1 MLRRRLQ
8 QLLVVQVAMV
18 EKMEEFG
25 LISLGWS
32 LTTHPG

>member
-1 MLRRRLQ
+1 VE
-8 QLLVVQVAMV
+8 LVVMV
-18 EKMEEFG
+18 EKTEEIG